1 MTTAKTTKTLRF
13 AVHDL
18 RRLYRDTAM
27 LFFSMGL
34 PVMFYLIFGQAM
46 GFGDESV
53 GRGNVSA
60 YIMIGMAL
68 YAGVAGAVAAA
79 GQIVI
84 ESTTGWGRQLALTP
98 LTGGQLLASRLLG
111 MLVRSVLPVAAVFT
125 VGAVTGASMPGT
137 AWLVSLV
144 LCVVVAIPFGF
155 YGMIWSQLW
164 PTENSVSIA
173 GTRVVVLAFLGNL
186 FMPLPQTMMEIGRF
200 SPLYG
205 PVSLARWPLT
215 DGQQTVS
222 YGTGIAEDPLWW
234 ALVNVLAWSAVFV
247 TAVLLLGNRDK
258 RRR

>member
-1 MTTAKTTKTLRF
+1 MTTLRF

-46 GFGDESV
+46 GFGDEPV

-68 YAGVAGAVAAA
+68 YAGVTGAVAAA
-79 GQIVI
+79 GQIVV

-98 LTGGQLLASRLLG
+98 LTSGQLLASRLLG
-111 MLVRSVLPVAAVFT
+111 MVVRSVLPVAAVFV
-125 VGAVTGASMPGT
+125 VGAVTSASMPAT
-137 AWLVSLV
+137 AWAASFA
-144 LCVVVAIPFGF
+144 LCVLVAIPFGF

-173 GTRVVVLAFLGNL
+173 GTSVVVLAFLGNL
-186 FMPLPQTMMEIGRF
+186 FMPLPEAMMNVGRF

-205 PVSLARWPLT
+205 AVSLARWPLT
-215 DGQQTVS
+215 EGSQSVS
-222 YGTGIAEDPLWW
+222 YEPYLVQDPLWW
-234 ALVNVLAWSAVFV
+234 AVVNFLAWSALFIVI
-247 TAVLLLGNRDK
+247 VLALHTREKG
-258 RRR
+258 RR